1 MVGGEGLGPLKPE
14 SHYLSFEFH
23 SDTHKKATVDR
34 DDRKQDLV
42 RSIKIRAGRRRTYFL
57 DIRKTRGED
66 FYITLTESTR
76 RFDGDGYERHKIYLY
91 KEDFNRFLE
100 GLGDAIHFVK
110 SDLMPDYDFDEF
122 DRRQQEYEARMR
134 EEREGSPGRE
144 VEPREDDMD
153 WP

>member
-1 MVGGEGLGPLKPE
+1 MPE
-14 SHYLSFEFH
+14 IHYLSSQID
-23 SDTHKKATVDR
+23 SDTQKKATVDR

-76 RFDGDGYERHKIYLY
+76 RFDGEGYERHKIYLY
-91 KEDFNRFLE
+91 KEDFNRFLD
-100 GLGDAIHFVK
+100 GLGEAIHFVK
-110 SDLMPDYDFDEF
+110 SDLMPDYEFDEF

-134 EEREGSPGRE
+134 EEREGLPGRE
-144 VEPREDDMD
+144 GEPREEEMD

>member
-1 MVGGEGLGPLKPE
+1 M
-14 SHYLSFEFH
+14 
-23 SDTHKKATVDR
+23 DR

-100 GLGDAIHFVK
+100 GLGEAVQYVK
-110 SDLMPDYDFDEF
+110 TDLMPDYDFDEF

-134 EEREGSPGRE
+134 EERESQSGRE
-144 VEPREDDMD
+144 GEYREEDMD
-153 WP
+153 WR